1 MGDSAETVG
10 GIQNRFDLDM
20 FPFIYRLRARWR
32 IIRNSGDMLNRR
44 VEVEQ
49 VLLDVAR
56 GKRGPLSP
64 EECKALAYKLGVPSK
79 VTS

>member
-1 MGDSAETVG
+1 MVRQVMAMAELLG
-10 GIQNRFDLDM
+10 
-20 FPFIYRLRARWR
+20 RLRARWR

-56 GKRGPLSP
+56 SKRPRLTRD
-64 EECKALAYKLGVPSK
+64 ECKTLAYKLGVPSSR
-79 VTS
+79 VRS